1 MPHRTLPA
9 LSLVPPEAL
18 GWGHSDSRAGGP
30 PASWAQ
36 GTAFA
41 CGPFPDAASH
51 TRDPA
56 PLCPCQH
63 PPSYGPGGI
72 SSRVFSRSPGPSA
85 SCTWTLEHLG
95 CAGAAG
101 TRDIPA
107 RDEPQTGADSLKH
120 PHLGNERSGVQA
132 QARCLKGDWAFAA
145 ILPLQ
150 TMAYLTL
157 NGIFFLQS

>member
-1 MPHRTLPA
+1 M
-9 LSLVPPEAL
+9 
-18 GWGHSDSRAGGP
+18 
-30 PASWAQ
+30 AQ
-36 GTAFA
+36 VNFFFREKIELIDFFEGNNQMEIDT
-41 CGPFPDAASH
+41 
-51 TRDPA
+51 
-56 PLCPCQH
+56 
-63 PPSYGPGGI
+63 
-72 SSRVFSRSPGPSA
+72 A